1 MANGALASR
10 PAFRLELTYE
20 KPVAFDTM
28 AGQRGFFRVA
38 DSKASGERFAGK
50 VIDDGGDWIVF
61 RPDGVIETDSRM
73 MLQATD
79 GALVYLR
86 SRGIIRAK
94 PEQLADFRAGRPVD
108 LSGAY
113 YRVAPYFDAPVGPHD
128 WLTKSLFA
136 ATGTFSGRGSVLD
149 ISEIL

>member
-1 MANGALASR
+1 MAHEALASR
-10 PAFRLELTYE
+10 PAFRLELTYDR
-20 KPVAFDTM
+20 PVVFDTM

-38 DSKASGERFAGK
+38 DSKASGERFSGK

-73 MLQATD
+73 MMQAAD

-86 SRGIIRAK
+86 SRGIIRAR
-94 PEQLADFRAGRPVD
+94 PEQLADFKAGGPVD

-113 YRVAPYFDAPVGPHD
+113 YRVAPYFDAPVGAHD

-136 ATGTFSGRGSVLD
+136 ASGTFTSSGSVLD
-149 ISEIL
+149 IAEIL